1 MMKIPM
7 SAAAAGLLRSLLAR
21 GGVKRDRILLIE
33 SRSTDW
39 QSLTLVGERHQ
50 IFLRV
55 PGPDAN
61 AIAAS
66 LTCGLQD
73 AEFSVPGQIV
83 ADIGLARP
91 PQREND
97 GSIILEFEA
106 LTIVE

>member
-1 MMKIPM
+1 MPRQV
-7 SAAAAGLLRSLLAR
+7 AFAR
-21 GGVKRDRILLIE
+21 YTIA
-33 SRSTDW
+33 
-39 QSLTLVGERHQ
+39 TLVGERHQ

-61 AIAAS
+61 EIAAG
-66 LTCGLQD
+66 LTSGLQD